1 MTNVYLTLKLHKK
14 VLIIKWKLNVF
25 WIKCGGFFCFS
36 MLSYGAQLSRPR
48 LYWTQREWCTSNRL
62 VLVPPAPKSTPS
74 RMFPEYR
81 SGKKGELTREDK
93 SIFSLKIRKTSN
105 IHCKIFNM
113 IDTSS
118 WFRFEWKMVH
128 KDKQRLSVSPSSGI
142 IQPNEMQVLVIF

>member
-14 VLIIKWKLNVF
+14 VLIIKRKLNIF
-25 WIKCGGFFCFS
+25 WIKCGFFCFS
-36 MLSYGAQLSRPR
+36 MLSYGAQLSRLR

-74 RMFPEYR
+74 RMSPEYR
-81 SGKKGELTREDK
+81 SGKKGELTREDE
-93 SIFSLKIRKTSN
+93 SIFSLKIRKNSN

>member
-1 MTNVYLTLKLHKK
+1 MYSE
-14 VLIIKWKLNVF
+14 LNVGF
-25 WIKCGGFFCFS
+25 FFCFS
-36 MLSYGAQLSRPR
+36 MLSYGAQLSRLR

-74 RMFPEYR
+74 RMSPEYR
-81 SGKKGELTREDK
+81 SGKKGELRENE
-93 SIFSLKIRKTSN
+93 SYFSLKIRKNSN
-105 IHCKIFNM
+105 IQCKIFNM

-142 IQPNEMQVLVIF
+142 IQPNEMQVLIIFRYLWNESNKNSIFIFI